1 MTLYSGYIFFACLAA
16 ACIPAIA
23 LGIAERP
30 VRNYALAASL
40 FFVTAALANH
50 PVQLAYFVA
59 YFIWQFITVMS
70 YMHIYRK
77 RGRDSR
83 IYHAMLIIS
92 LLPLAL
98 QKLSALT
105 DTSIFGFIGI
115 SYLSFKTLQMIIEI
129 YDGLI
134 DEVKPLDFARF
145 MIFFPVFSSGPIDR
159 SRRFN
164 DDSHRMIQRSE
175 YLDLLGSGIF
185 RILLGLVYK
194 LVISS
199 YLFALLSLISG
210 MREWYFYVAYAYVYG
225 LYMFFDFAGYSLMA
239 VGTSY
244 IFGVRTPDNFKAP
257 FAAVDIS
264 DFWNRWH
271 ITLSHWFRDYLF
283 SRIVM
288 AFTKKKLLDTRLQRA
303 CTAFIINMTVMGAW
317 HGLTP
322 YYLLY
327 GLYHGLLLAASE
339 VYHKKSQFYKKYK
352 RSKLYRTVSCFVT
365 MQAVMFGFLIF
376 SGHLFT
382 HS

>member
-164 DDSHRMIQRSE
+164 DDSHRIIQRSE

-225 LYMFFDFAGYSLMA
+225 LYIFFDFAGYSLMA

-365 MQAVMFGFLIF
+365 IQAVMFGFLIF

>member
-164 DDSHRMIQRSE
+164 DDSYRIIQRSE

-283 SRIVM
+283 SRVVM

>member
-16 ACIPAIA
+16 ACVPAIA
-23 LGIAERP
+23 LGIAERS

-40 FFVTAALANH
+40 FFIVAALAQH
-50 PVQLAYFVA
+50 PAQLAYFAV
-59 YFIWQFITVMS
+59 YFIWQFITIMS
-70 YMHIYRK
+70 YMRIYRK
-77 RGRDSR
+77 RGRDSC

-92 LLPLAL
+92 LLPLAM
-98 QKLSALT
+98 QKVSALA
-105 DTSIFGFIGI
+105 DLSIFGFLGI

-134 DEVKPLDFARF
+134 DDVRPLDFARF

-159 SRRFN
+159 SRRFTE
-164 DDSHRMIQRSE
+164 DSHRIIKRDE
-175 YLDLLGSGIF
+175 YLDMLGSGIF

-199 YLFALLSLISG
+199 YLFALLSLISA
-210 MREWYFYVAYAYVYG
+210 RHEWYFYAAYAYVYG

-257 FAAVDIS
+257 FASVDIS

-283 SRIVM
+283 SRVVM
-288 AFTKKKLLDTRLQRA
+288 VFTKKKLLDTRLQRA

-327 GLYHGLLLAASE
+327 GLYHGLLLAVSE
-339 VYHKKSQFYKKYK
+339 VYHKKSQFYKKHK
-352 RSKLYRTVSCFVT
+352 KSKLYRTVSWFIT

-382 HS
+382 QH

>member
-40 FFVTAALANH
+40 FFVTAALAKH
-50 PVQLAYFVA
+50 PVQLAYFVV

-98 QKLSALT
+98 QKLSSLT

-134 DEVKPLDFARF
+134 DEVKPLDFVRF

-194 LVISS
+194 LVITS

-283 SRIVM
+283 SRVVM

-339 VYHKKSQFYKKYK
+339 VYHKKSQFYKKHK
-352 RSKLYRTVSCFVT
+352 RSKLYRTVSGFVT
-365 MQAVMFGFLIF
+365 LQAVMFGFLIF

-382 HS
+382 HH

>member
-23 LGIAERP
+23 LGIAERS

-40 FFVTAALANH
+40 FFVTAALAKH

-164 DDSHRMIQRSE
+164 DDSHRIIQRSE

-257 FAAVDIS
+257 FAAADIS

-365 MQAVMFGFLIF
+365 IQAVMFGFLIF

>member
-225 LYMFFDFAGYSLMA
+225 LYIFFDFAGYSLMA

-365 MQAVMFGFLIF
+365 IQAVMFGFLIF

>member
-1 MTLYSGYIFFACLAA
+1 MAVSNTNVIYAYI
-16 ACIPAIA
+16 P
-23 LGIAERP
+23 
-30 VRNYALAASL
+30 
-40 FFVTAALANH
+40 
-50 PVQLAYFVA
+50 
-59 YFIWQFITVMS
+59 
-70 YMHIYRK
+70 K
-77 RGRDSR
+77 RGRDSL
-83 IYHAMLIIS
+83 IYPAMLIIS

-98 QKLSALT
+98 QKLSSLT

-134 DEVKPLDFARF
+134 DEVKPLDFVRF

-283 SRIVM
+283 SRVVM

-303 CTAFIINMTVMGAW
+303 CT
-317 HGLTP
+317 
-322 YYLLY
+322 
-327 GLYHGLLLAASE
+327 
-339 VYHKKSQFYKKYK
+339 
-352 RSKLYRTVSCFVT
+352 
-365 MQAVMFGFLIF
+365 
-376 SGHLFT
+376 
-382 HS
+382 HSS

>member
-40 FFVTAALANH
+40 FFVTAALAKH

-59 YFIWQFITVMS
+59 YFIWQLITVMS

-134 DEVKPLDFARF
+134 
-145 MIFFPVFSSGPIDR
+145 
-159 SRRFN
+159 
-164 DDSHRMIQRSE
+164 
-175 YLDLLGSGIF
+175 
-185 RILLGLVYK
+185 
-194 LVISS
+194 
-199 YLFALLSLISG
+199 
-210 MREWYFYVAYAYVYG
+210 
-225 LYMFFDFAGYSLMA
+225 
-239 VGTSY
+239 
-244 IFGVRTPDNFKAP
+244 
-257 FAAVDIS
+257 
-264 DFWNRWH
+264 RW
-271 ITLSHWFRDYLF
+271 
-283 SRIVM
+283 
-288 AFTKKKLLDTRLQRA
+288 
-303 CTAFIINMTVMGAW
+303 
-317 HGLTP
+317 
-322 YYLLY
+322 
-327 GLYHGLLLAASE
+327 
-339 VYHKKSQFYKKYK
+339 
-352 RSKLYRTVSCFVT
+352 RSKT
-365 MQAVMFGFLIF
+365 A
-376 SGHLFT
+376 
-382 HS
+382 

>member
-283 SRIVM
+283 SRVVM

-365 MQAVMFGFLIF
+365 LQAVMFGFLIF

>member
-1 MTLYSGYIFFACLAA
+1 MTLYSGYIFFTCLAA

-40 FFVTAALANH
+40 FFVTAALAKH

-92 LLPLAL
+92 LIPLAL
-98 QKLSALT
+98 QKLSSLT

-225 LYMFFDFAGYSLMA
+225 LYMFFDFAGYTLMA

-283 SRIVM
+283 SRVVM

-365 MQAVMFGFLIF
+365 LQAVMFGFLIF

-382 HS
+382 HH

>member
-40 FFVTAALANH
+40 FFVTAALAKH

-283 SRIVM
+283 SRVVM

>member
-164 DDSHRMIQRSE
+164 DDSYRIIQRSE

-283 SRIVM
+283 SRVVM

-365 MQAVMFGFLIF
+365 IQAVMFGFLIF

>member
-40 FFVTAALANH
+40 FFVTATLAKH

-59 YFIWQFITVMS
+59 YFIWQLITVMS

-98 QKLSALT
+98 QKLSSLT

-164 DDSHRMIQRSE
+164 DDSHHMIQRSE

-283 SRIVM
+283 SRVVM

-317 HGLTP
+317 HGLTL

-339 VYHKKSQFYKKYK
+339 VYHKKSQFYKKHK
-352 RSKLYRTVSCFVT
+352 KSKLYRTVSCFVT
-365 MQAVMFGFLIF
+365 LQAVMFGFLIF

-382 HS
+382 HH